1 MHIFCIVPYAFSLLT
16 SPLLCLLLQHF
27 IRNQLEKTIAAL
39 RERMEQQQSQAAE
52 LRTKYNL
59 QDAEQR

>member
-1 MHIFCIVPYAFSLLT
+1 
-16 SPLLCLLLQHF
+16 LLLQHF